1 MKFRSWLMTILFC
14 TGAIAFVAAGQ
25 PEVLQMRNVAVQ
37 AKAIEQRADQDET
50 MVQIDSL
57 QLANA
62 SENPDFVQN
71 PVRTETPAIKT
82 VKTLVPYEDLYKVLQ
97 QDIGKY
103 FILPIE
109 EFEKLKLAKEAWLA
123 SSTRPVADPPPL
135 NYQINEA
142 SIDGQIEENFARLN
156 VVFKLE
162 TFTEAWHEIPLLWGS
177 LAVSSVRL
185 NDTLTT
191 LKTSW
196 IDKNKRQVQFGKISR
211 QSNLMNISPAAM
223 GGSDSLSQN
232 NWKDTMFSLPIFG
245 KGLHECQISFLVP
258 VQNIDDLFTLQFNM
272 TRIPLT
278 FMELQA
284 KNFILSIDSSS
295 FRDYSVIEQP
305 QANGCRFIGW
315 LGANSDISIKWRRR
329 MLRPATPE
337 PQAPPEVTTDE
348 SNAEP
353 DADKPTPDTAIPERI
368 AVTVKPVVYA
378 RSNTLVTLG
387 DTAIHSYKIFDFKIS
402 KAPVT
407 HFYFSVPS
415 GVEIVSVNADRQITQ
430 RMLLEGGQ
438 KRLQIEFQ
446 AGREDNCQIEI
457 AYESAVNLTSSTI
470 GIPEV
475 SPLHVE
481 RELGTIA
488 IEALTSIEVQPGNDD
503 KNPLFKGVFPI
514 DPLETPASI
523 KARATMP
530 LLLAYRHNTS
540 PTGIMLAVKR
550 YLDVPQQSVVA
561 DSLEVKTT
569 FTTNKTSNSLISL
582 NIRNNNK
589 QYLQLQLASGTE
601 ITSAFRGGQAVKLVA
616 GKSDGKVQVP
626 LEMSQIVGET
636 VEQNLQILL
645 KNPVS
650 EINWRGELE
659 FTPPLVD
666 IPISRFSWYI
676 YAPENYHLYNFA
688 GTVKESRPRKDPFF
702 FRGFMV
708 LLKAA
713 WNFCTSP
720 DMLFTV
726 GFFVILIMLVVAR
739 KLLFVIL
746 KAIWDFICSIFSLL
760 FSGKGF
766 RLAELMIV
774 VAIIGVLAAIA
785 TPNFRKARS
794 SARDKACMANIRVLS
809 GAVEMYNMDNP
820 GMMHQLDM
828 DALLKGKYLKS
839 KIIGAESDCR
849 YLAIGDLSEGGE
861 IYCQLHGNI
870 DRRTPEELRGDMRY
884 AVSAQRDESF
894 MAKNEMAM
902 EQQRAMPEGKMSVAP
917 SQAQQPG
924 FGTTRARGMLPISS
938 KFVMTKNFY
947 MLERDLVICDI
958 ASSGALLTNSTSPTV
973 KVNYLHNSVVR
984 SAEIIAFVMA
994 LFSGLYFVSGAFLKY
1009 PGKITFAGLIIVLLS
1024 IIDFKIGSIG
1034 DSANAG
1040 LWLALGGAVI
1050 WKFFWIL
1057 SKLEVFKFN
1066 EPDQFPPPAPPK
1078 TGRKD
1083 NDGMNAGDVFGIGS
1097 NSGRAG
1103 VKILLLTLLLLLAFS
1118 VTLPLFAQETR
1129 EVRIM
1134 APFKDLS
1141 SIMPANERVVIIPE
1155 SDYRYLTDVKEVEK
1169 TLPVAPQSYR
1179 FGSVAYRGHIEERGA
1194 RFVAEYRIEL
1204 FNPEWKRIELLSPE
1218 VVPSKASLNGASL
1231 ALTLMESYGRTAYG
1245 FMTNATGSI
1254 NVNVEFFVPMDSS
1267 EYRHTRRFTLPTLPV
1282 CIATLQLDVDEKDCE
1297 AWIDPGVLGSA
1308 ERTEGKSVFKAI
1320 LPPTAAV
1327 NVEIYRTMA
1336 APVAVVEPE
1345 KTEETEP
1352 EKPVVI
1358 EEKTR
1363 LTVNHIGQ
1371 LYFREGFVSGTSVF
1385 DVDIKGGSG
1394 IASLSFVLPERIR
1407 IQKIDNRLID
1417 DWKVKEEGQLRWLD
1431 VVFKSQIRGKTQLT
1445 IEYEEDIQNL
1455 KDENYEVGEIY
1466 IADAE
1471 RTSGIIGIGCL
1482 QTLELLVQK
1491 TPKGFDTI
1499 NAAEFLNNW
1508 RLERPEKTPYAFRF
1522 VRYPGGQAE
1531 AGAPPASIT
1540 STLPEHVLARH
1551 GNELTITITRPEDI
1565 SQQTATIDRAEAMTL
1580 LNEDGY
1586 MITRVVYEV
1595 RNNSQQ
1601 FLKVRLPKLEGYE
1614 TELWSTQ
1621 VAGLAVRA
1629 GFDKDYG
1636 VYNLPIIS
1644 SQSERG
1650 ESRAFPVELVYT
1662 IKLGQQLQA
1671 FNPIKM
1677 ELPAAHL
1684 PISELSWVLYLP
1696 EGYELMREVGN
1707 LDRSVK
1713 VSELKFL
1720 DKPGYFSSVSSAVN
1734 LQMRQKSSSQ
1744 QVQLQSQRSSD
1755 KIYGLAGMLPVKF
1768 KIPTT
1773 QWSIHFTMLQ
1783 IEPDSKPP
1791 FIDGMLVNPR
1801 KGKGFAFQIIM
1812 ILAGLL
1818 AALGLVRLFT
1828 SSRRYLWFLMLAVL
1842 GIMLTISI
1850 YLKLYQAD
1858 HFFQM
1863 GLSAAMISWLL
1874 FKFFAWRPAGDEKGV

>member
-1 MKFRSWLMTILFC
+1 MMLLLC
-14 TGAIAFVAAGQ
+14 AGAITIAAAGE
-25 PEVLQMRNVAVQ
+25 PEIKQMRNSNAQMQMV
-37 AKAIEQRADQDET
+37 EQRADSDE
-50 MVQIDSL
+50 MPLQIDSL

-62 SENPDFVQN
+62 SENPDFVQKSAKTT
-71 PVRTETPAIKT
+71 VPAIKT

-123 SSTRPVADPPPL
+123 STTKPVADPHPL
-135 NYQINEA
+135 TYQINSA
-142 SIDGQIEENFARLN
+142 SIDGQIEDNFARLN
-156 VVFKLE
+156 VTFKLE
-162 TFTEAWHEIPLLWGS
+162 TFTEDWHEIPLLWGS

-191 LKTSW
+191 LKTIW

-211 QSNLMNISPAAM
+211 QSNMMNISPAAM

-258 VQNIDDLFTLQFNM
+258 IQNIDDLFTLQFSM

-295 FRDYSVIEQP
+295 FRDFSVIEQA
-305 QANGCRFIGW
+305 QAKGCRFIGW

-329 MLRPATPE
+329 VLRMATPE
-337 PQAPPEVTTDE
+337 PQTQPEPVPDE
-348 SNAEP
+348 NIGEP
-353 DADKPTPDTAIPERI
+353 GREQPTPDTTVPERVATLI
-368 AVTVKPVVYA
+368 KPVVYA
-378 RSNTLVTLG
+378 RSNTLITLG

-407 HFYFSVPS
+407 QFYFSVPQ

-438 KRLQIEFQ
+438 KRLQVEFQ
-446 AGREDNCQIEI
+446 AGREDNCQIEV
-457 AYESAVNLTSSTI
+457 AYESAVNMTSSTI

-503 KNPLFKGVFPI
+503 KNPLHKGVFPI
-514 DPLETPASI
+514 DPQETPVSI
-523 KARATMP
+523 KSRATMP

-540 PTGIMLAVKR
+540 PTGILLAVKR

-582 NIRNNNK
+582 HIRNNNK

-601 ITSAFRGGQAVKLVA
+601 ITSAFRGGQSVKLVA

-626 LEMSQIVGET
+626 LEMSQVVGET
-636 VEQNLQILL
+636 VEQNLQIFL

-666 IPISRFSWYI
+666 IPVSRLSWYI
-676 YAPENYHLYNFA
+676 YAPENYHLYNFD

-702 FRGFMV
+702 FRGFMI

-726 GFFVILIMLVVAR
+726 GFFAVLIMLIVAR
-739 KLLFVIL
+739 KLLFTIL
-746 KAIWDFICSIFSLL
+746 KGIWDFICATFALL

-785 TPNFRKARS
+785 TPNFRKARE
-794 SARDKACMANIRVLS
+794 SARDKACMANMRVIT
-809 GAVEMYNMDNP
+809 GAVEMYNMDNQDL
-820 GMMHQLDM
+820 MRQLNM

-839 KIIGAESDCR
+839 KIVPPEPGCR
-849 YLAIGDLSEGGE
+849 YLAIGDLSAGGE
-861 IYCQLHGNI
+861 VYCQLHGNV
-870 DRRTPEELRGDMRY
+870 DRRSPEELRSDMRY
-884 AVSAQRDESF
+884 ATADQGASRDY
-894 MAKNEMAM
+894 ARNEMVM
-902 EQQRAMPEGKMSVAP
+902 QQQAMPESKMAGAP
-917 SQAQQPG
+917 SPMPQDG
-924 FGTTRARGMLPISS
+924 FGTVKTRGMLPISS
-938 KFVMTKNFY
+938 KFVMTRNYY
-947 MLERDLVICDI
+947 MLERDLVICDV
-958 ASSGALLTNSTSPTV
+958 ASNGALIPNSTSPMV
-973 KVNYLHNSVVR
+973 RANYLHNSVVR
-984 SAEIIAFVMA
+984 AAEIIAFVMA

-1009 PGKITFAGLIIVLLS
+1009 PGKITFAGLIVVLLS
-1024 IIDFKIGSIG
+1024 IIDFKIGTIG

-1040 LWLALGGAVI
+1040 LWIALGGAVI
-1050 WKFFWIL
+1050 WKFFWIV
-1057 SKLEVFKFN
+1057 SKLDLFKN
-1066 EPDQFPPPAPPK
+1066 IEPDQIPPAAPPRV
-1078 TGRKD
+1078 GRQS
-1083 NDGMNAGDVFGIGS
+1083 NEGMNAGDVFGTGS
-1097 NSGRAG
+1097 NSGQAR
-1103 VKILLLTLLLLLAFS
+1103 VLTLLMMVVLLAICAS
-1118 VTLPLFAQETR
+1118 LPAMAQETR

-1134 APFKDLS
+1134 APFKELS

-1155 SDYRYLTDVKEVEK
+1155 SDYRYLTDIKEIEK
-1169 TLPVAPQSYR
+1169 TQPVAPQSYR
-1179 FGSVAYRGHIEERGA
+1179 FGSVAYRGQIEERGA

-1204 FNPEWKRIELLSPE
+1204 FNPEWKKIELLSPE
-1218 VVPSKASLNGASL
+1218 VIPSKASLNGASL
-1231 ALTLMESYGRTAYG
+1231 ALTLMESYGRVSYG

-1282 CIATLQLDVDEKDCE
+1282 CISTLQLKVDEKDCE
-1297 AWIDPGVLGSA
+1297 AWIDPGVLGTA
-1308 ERTEGKSVFKAI
+1308 ERAGDKSVFTAI

-1336 APVAVVEPE
+1336 TQIPEIEPA

-1352 EKPVVI
+1352 DKPVVI

-1363 LTVNHIGQ
+1363 LTVNHNGL

-1394 IASLSFVLPERIR
+1394 IASLSFVIPERIR

-1417 DWKVKEEGQLRWLD
+1417 DWKINEDGKLRWLD

-1455 KDENYEVGEIY
+1455 KDENYEIGEIY

-1482 QTLELLVQK
+1482 QTLEILVQK
-1491 TPKGFDTI
+1491 TPQGFDTI

-1508 RLERPEKTPYAFRF
+1508 RLEQPEKTPYAFRF
-1522 VRYPGGQAE
+1522 ARYPAGQAE
-1531 AGAPPASIT
+1531 AGVPPASNT
-1540 STLPEHVLARH
+1540 SSLPDHVLARI
-1551 GNELTITITRPEDI
+1551 GNNLTITITRPEDI

-1662 IKLGQQLQA
+1662 IKIGQQLQA

-1744 QVQLQSQRSSD
+1744 QVQFQNQRSSD

-1812 ILAGLL
+1812 ILAGML
-1818 AALGLVRLFT
+1818 AALGLVKLVT
-1828 SSRRYLWFLMLAVL
+1828 SSRRYAWFLMLAVL
-1842 GIMLTISI
+1842 GILLTVSI

-1874 FKFFAWRPAGDEKGV
+1874 FKFFAWRPADEKGA

>member
-1 MKFRSWLMTILFC
+1 MKSRLWLSVLLIC
-14 TGAIAFVAAGQ
+14 VGAVSTAFAGQ
-25 PEVLQMRNVAVQ
+25 ETVLQMRNSNAQVQ
-37 AKAIEQRADQDET
+37 MVEQRAADNEAPL
-50 MVQIDSL
+50 QIDEM

-62 SENPDFVQN
+62 SENPDFLQKSEK
-71 PVRTETPAIKT
+71 PVKTSIKT

-123 SSTRPVADPPPL
+123 SSTKPVADPPPL
-135 NYQINEA
+135 TYQINSA
-142 SIDGQIEENFARLN
+142 SIDGRIEENFARLN
-156 VVFKLE
+156 VTFKIE

-185 NDTLTT
+185 NDSLTT

-211 QSNLMNISPAAM
+211 QSNLMNISPAVM
-223 GGSDSLSQN
+223 GGNDNLSQN
-232 NWKDTMFSLPIFG
+232 NWKDTMFSLPVFG

-258 VQNIDDLFTLQFNM
+258 VQNIDDLFTLQFSM

-284 KNFILSIDSSS
+284 DNFILSIDSSS
-295 FRDYSVIEQP
+295 FRDYSVISQN
-305 QANGCRFIGW
+305 QAKGCKFIGW

-329 MLRPATPE
+329 VLHVAAPE
-337 PQAPPEVTTDE
+337 PV
-348 SNAEP
+348 AEP
-353 DADKPTPDTAIPERI
+353 DDSAAAQPDEENLTTVTQERI
-368 AVTVKPVVYA
+368 LEPVTPIVYA

-387 DTAIHSYKIFDFKIS
+387 DTAIHSYKTFDFKIS

-407 HFYFSVPS
+407 HFYFNVPK

-438 KRLQIEFQ
+438 KKLQVEFQ
-446 AGREDNCQIEI
+446 TGREDNCQIEI
-457 AYESAVNLTSSTI
+457 AYESAVNMTSSII

-475 SPLHVE
+475 APLQVE

-488 IEALTSIEVQPGNDD
+488 VEALTSIEVQPGNDD
-503 KNPLFKGVFPI
+503 KNPLHKGVFPI

-561 DSLEVKTT
+561 DNLEVKTT
-569 FTTNKTSNSLISL
+569 FTTNKTSNWLINL

-616 GKSDGKVQVP
+616 GKSDGKVQIP
-626 LEMSQIVGET
+626 LEMSQVVGET
-636 VEQNLQILL
+636 VEQNLQILF
-645 KNPVS
+645 KTPVD
-650 EINWRGELE
+650 EIKWRGGLE

-666 IPISRFSWYI
+666 IPVSRFSWYI
-676 YAPENYHLYNFA
+676 YAPESYHLYNFD
-688 GTVKESRPRKDPFF
+688 GTVKEAKPRQDPFF
-702 FRGFMV
+702 FRGFMYV
-708 LLKAA
+708 LKTVWKLV
-713 WNFCTSP
+713 TSP
-720 DMLFTV
+720 DMLFTL
-726 GFFVILIMLVVAR
+726 GFFVILIMLIIAR
-739 KLLFVIL
+739 NLLLTIL
-746 KAIWDFICSIFSLL
+746 KGIWDFICSIFTML

-785 TPNFRKARS
+785 TPNFRKAREQ
-794 SARDKACMANIRVLS
+794 ARDKACMANMRVLA

-820 GMMHQLDM
+820 GLMQQLDM
-828 DALLKGKYLKS
+828 NALLKGKYLKS
-839 KIIGAESDCR
+839 PIVPAETGCR
-849 YLAIGDLSEGGE
+849 YLSIGDLSADGE

-870 DRRTPEELRGDMRY
+870 DRRSPEELRGDMRY
-884 AVSAQRDESF
+884 ASVSRRDEDF
-894 MAKNEMAM
+894 QARNEISM
-902 EQQRAMPEGKMSVAP
+902 EQKAMPTGKMAVAP
-917 SQAQQPG
+917 STQAQSPG
-924 FGTTRARGMLPISS
+924 FGTTRTRGMLPISG
-938 KFVMTKNFY
+938 KFVMTKNYY
-947 MLERDLVICDI
+947 MLERDLVISDI
-958 ASSGALLTNSTSPTV
+958 ASNGALIANSTSPTV
-973 KVNYLHNSVVR
+973 RVNYLHTSVVR

-994 LFSGLYFVSGAFLKY
+994 LFSSLYFVSGAFLRY
-1009 PGKITFAGLIIVLLS
+1009 HSKITFAFLIIVLLS
-1024 IIDFKIGSIG
+1024 IIDFKIGTLG
-1034 DSANAG
+1034 DSANTG
-1040 LWLALGGAVI
+1040 LWLGLIGAVI

-1057 SKLEVFKFN
+1057 SKLNIFKN
-1066 EPDQFPPPAPPK
+1066 SEPDQFPPKPPRPVR
-1078 TGRKD
+1078 T
-1083 NDGMNAGDVFGIGS
+1083 NDDDLNAGDVFGAGS
-1097 NSGRAG
+1097 NSGRAN
-1103 VKILLLTLLLLLAFS
+1103 VKTLFLLIVILTCLAS
-1118 VTLPLFAQETR
+1118 LPAFAQETR

-1134 APFKDLS
+1134 APFKELS

-1155 SDYRYLTDVKEVEK
+1155 SDYRYLTDIKEIEK
-1169 TLPVAPQSYR
+1169 PEPLAPQSYR
-1179 FGSVAYRGHIEERGA
+1179 FVSVAYRGNIEERGA
-1194 RFVAEYRIEL
+1194 RFVAEYKLDL
-1204 FNPEWKRIELLSPE
+1204 FNPEWKKIELLSPD
-1218 VVPSKASLNGASL
+1218 VIPSKASLNGASL
-1231 ALTLMESYGRTAYG
+1231 ALTLMENYGRVAYG

-1267 EYRHTRRFTLPTLPV
+1267 EYRQNRRFTLPTLPV
-1282 CIATLQLDVDEKDCE
+1282 CMSTLQLSINEKDCE
-1297 AWIDPGVLGSA
+1297 AWIDPGVLGTA
-1308 ERTEGKSVFKAI
+1308 ERSENKSVFNAI
-1320 LPPTAAV
+1320 LPPTNAV
-1327 NVEIYRTMA
+1327 NVEIYRTMGKV
-1336 APVAVVEPE
+1336 PEVEPAQP
-1345 KTEETEP
+1345 EEVEP
-1352 EKPVVI
+1352 DKPVVI

-1363 LTVNHIGQ
+1363 LTVNHTGL
-1371 LYFREGFVSGTSVF
+1371 LYFREGFVSGTSIF
-1385 DVDIKGGSG
+1385 DVDIKGGTG

-1417 DWKVKEEGQLRWLD
+1417 DWKIREEDQLRWLD
-1431 VVFKSQIRGKTQLT
+1431 VVFKSQIRGKTQLV

-1455 KDENYEVGEIY
+1455 KDENYVVGEIY
-1466 IADAE
+1466 IAEAE

-1482 QTLELLVQK
+1482 QTLELLVQQ
-1491 TPKGFDTI
+1491 TPQGFDTI

-1522 VRYPGGQAE
+1522 VRYPAGQAE
-1531 AGAPPASIT
+1531 SGAPPASNT
-1540 STLPEHVLARH
+1540 STLPDHVMARM
-1551 GNELTITITRPEDI
+1551 GNNLTITITRPEDI

-1629 GFDKDYG
+1629 GFDKDHG

-1734 LQMRQKSSSQ
+1734 LQMRKKSSTQ
-1744 QVQLQSQRSSD
+1744 QIQLQNQRASD

-1783 IEPDSKPP
+1783 IEPDSRPP

-1801 KGKGFAFQIIM
+1801 KGKGFAFQVIM
-1812 ILAGLL
+1812 ILAGIL
-1818 AALGLVRLFT
+1818 AAIGLIKLFT
-1828 SSRRYLWFLMLAVL
+1828 STRRYVWFMILAVL

-1863 GLSAAMISWLL
+1863 GISTAMTSWLL
-1874 FKFFAWRPAGDEKGV
+1874 FRFFAWRPADEEKGA

>member
-1 MKFRSWLMTILFC
+1 MVLLVCVGAVTIA
-14 TGAIAFVAAGQ
+14 TAGQ
-25 PEVLQMRNVAVQ
+25 TEVMQTRNSNAQVQM
-37 AKAIEQRADQDET
+37 IDQRANHEEAPL
-50 MVQIDSL
+50 QIDSL

-62 SENPDFVQN
+62 SENPDFVQRSAKT
-71 PVRTETPAIKT
+71 VIPAIKT

-109 EFEKLKLAKEAWLA
+109 EFEKMKQTKEAWLA
-123 SSTRPVADPPPL
+123 SSTRPVTDPPPL
-135 NYQINEA
+135 TYQINSA

-211 QSNLMNISPAAM
+211 QSNLMNLSPAAM
-223 GGSDSLSQN
+223 GGNDSLSQN
-232 NWKDTMFSLPIFG
+232 NWKDTMFSLPIYG

-258 VQNIDDLFTLQFNM
+258 IQNIDDLFTLQFNM

-284 KNFILSIDSSS
+284 DNFILSIDSSS
-295 FRDYSVIEQP
+295 FRDFSIIEQP
-305 QANGCRFIGW
+305 QAKGCRFIGW

-329 MLRPATPE
+329 VLRVATPE
-337 PQAPPEVTTDE
+337 PEPVVAPDDSVT
-348 SNAEP
+348 EP
-353 DADKPTPDTAIPERI
+353 DSGSPAPAPQERI
-368 AVTVKPVVYA
+368 AEPIKPVVYA

-407 HFYFSVPS
+407 HFHFNVPA

-430 RMLLEGGQ
+430 RLLLEGGQ
-438 KRLQIEFQ
+438 KKLQVEFQ
-446 AGREDNCQIEI
+446 AGREDSCQIEI
-457 AYESAVNLTSSTI
+457 AYESAVNMTSATI

-475 SPLHVE
+475 APLNVE

-503 KNPLFKGVFPI
+503 KTPLHKGVFPI

-530 LLLAYRHNTS
+530 LLLAYRHNIS

-550 YLDVPQQSVVA
+550 YQDVPQQSVVA
-561 DSLEVKTT
+561 DSFEVKTT

-601 ITSAFRGGQAVKLVA
+601 ITSAFRGGQPVKLVA

-626 LEMSQIVGET
+626 LEMSQVVGET

-645 KNPVS
+645 KNPVD
-650 EINWRGELE
+650 EVNWRGELE

-676 YAPENYHLYNFA
+676 YAPENYHLYNFD
-688 GTVKESRPRKDPFF
+688 GTVKESKTRKDPFF
-702 FRGFMV
+702 FRGFMQ

-713 WNFCTSP
+713 WHFVTSP

-726 GFFVILIMLVVAR
+726 GFFVILIMLIVAR
-739 KLLFVIL
+739 NLLITIL
-746 KAIWDFICSIFSLL
+746 KGIWDFICAIFGLL

-774 VAIIGVLAAIA
+774 VAVIGVLAAIA
-785 TPNFRKARS
+785 TPNFRKARE
-794 SARDKACMANIRVLS
+794 SARDKACMANIRVIS

-820 GMMHQLDM
+820 GMMKQLDLR
-828 DALLKGKYLKS
+828 ALLKGKYLKS
-839 KIIGAESDCR
+839 EVVPAESGCR
-849 YLAIGDLSEGGE
+849 YMSVGDLSESGE
-861 IYCQLHGNI
+861 VYCQLHGNI
-870 DRRTPEELRGDMRY
+870 DRRSPEELRGDMQY
-884 AVSAQRDESF
+884 AASDRRADSF
-894 MAKNEMAM
+894 EAKSQIAM
-902 EQQRAMPEGKMSVAP
+902 EQQAMPTSKASLPPVRTV
-917 SQAQQPG
+917 QPG
-924 FGTTRARGMLPISS
+924 FGTTRTRGMLPISS
-938 KFVMTKNFY
+938 KFVMTKNYY

-958 ASSGALLTNSTSPTV
+958 ASNGALLANSTSPKV

-994 LFSGLYFVSGAFLKY
+994 LFSALYFVSGAFLKY
-1009 PGKITFAGLIIVLLS
+1009 HGKITFAVVIIVLLS
-1024 IIDFKIGSIG
+1024 IIDFKIGTIG

-1040 LWLALGGAVI
+1040 MWLALTGAFI

-1057 SKLEVFKFN
+1057 SKLNVFKSS
-1066 EPDQFPPPAPPK
+1066 EPDQPPPPAKPRP
-1078 TGRKD
+1078 GRSV
-1083 NDGMNAGDVFGIGS
+1083 NDDMSAGDVFGIDS

-1103 VKILLLTLLLLLAFS
+1103 LKTLLLMLILLATLA
-1118 VTLPLFAQETR
+1118 TLPILAQETR

-1134 APFKDLS
+1134 APFKELS

-1155 SDYRYLTDVKEVEK
+1155 SDYRYLTDIKEIEK
-1169 TLPVAPQSYR
+1169 PEPVAPQSHR
-1179 FGSVAYRGHIEERGA
+1179 FVSVAYRGNIEERGA
-1194 RFVAEYRIEL
+1194 RFVAEYRLEL
-1204 FNPEWKRIELLSPE
+1204 FNPEWKKIELLSPE
-1218 VVPSKASLNGASL
+1218 VIPSKASLNGASL
-1231 ALTLMESYGRTAYG
+1231 ALTLMESYGRVSYG
-1245 FMTNATGSI
+1245 FMTNATGSV
-1254 NVNVEFFVPMDSS
+1254 NVSVEFFVPMDSS
-1267 EYRHTRRFTLPTLPV
+1267 EYRHNRRFTLPTLPV
-1282 CIATLQLDVDEKDCE
+1282 CISTLQLKVDEKDCE
-1297 AWIDPGVLGSA
+1297 AWIDPGVLGTT
-1308 ERTEGKSVFKAI
+1308 ERGGDKSVFNAI
-1320 LPPTAAV
+1320 LPPTVAV
-1327 NVEIYRTMA
+1327 NVEIYRTMGKV
-1336 APVAVVEPE
+1336 PEVEPAQP
-1345 KTEETEP
+1345 EEIEP
-1352 EKPVVI
+1352 DKPVII

-1363 LTVNHIGQ
+1363 LTVNHNGL

-1385 DVDIKGGSG
+1385 DIDIKGGSG
-1394 IASLSFVLPERIR
+1394 ISSLSFVLPEHIR

-1417 DWKVKEEGQLRWLD
+1417 DWKIREDEQLRWLD

-1466 IADAE
+1466 LADAE

-1482 QTLELLVQK
+1482 QTLEILVQK
-1491 TPKGFDTI
+1491 TPQGFDTI

-1522 VRYPGGQAE
+1522 VRYPARRGETGSQ
-1531 AGAPPASIT
+1531 PDS
-1540 STLPEHVLARH
+1540 STDNLPDHVAVRQ
-1551 GNELTITITRPEDI
+1551 GNSLSLTITRPEDI

-1580 LNEDGY
+1580 LNADGY

-1662 IKLGQQLQA
+1662 IKIGQQLQA

-1677 ELPAAHL
+1677 ELPSAHL

-1744 QVQLQSQRSSD
+1744 QVQFQNQRSSD
-1755 KIYGLAGMLPVKF
+1755 KIYGLSGMLPVKF

-1773 QWSIHFTMLQ
+1773 QWSTHFTMLQ

-1801 KGKGFAFQIIM
+1801 KGKGFAFQVIM
-1812 ILAGLL
+1812 ILAGIL
-1818 AALGLVRLFT
+1818 AAIGLVKLFT
-1828 SSRRYLWFLMLAVL
+1828 SSRRSLWFLMLAVL
-1842 GIMLTISI
+1842 GIMLTLSI

-1874 FKFFAWRPAGDEKGV
+1874 FKFFAWRPADEAKGA